1 MLGLSIALANYIF
14 FITVLSFSFVTADTS
29 YGSQLTLGNWV
40 FAVTSGILF
49 PVSFGYS
56 VLRERVV
63 DVQFAVSRTMVYGT
77 VTTVALVLLTAV
89 HWLLG
94 RAIEHAGLAIGLEGI
109 AAVGLG
115 LVLHRA
121 SHHVNLLV
129 DRVLF
134 RKHHRAEERLRR
146 VTAALPFS
154 TDERSIAEALV
165 TEPTRN
171 LDLASAAL
179 FYRTSTDA
187 PLSRVL
193 AHGWS
198 DDNVAS
204 LDANGLL
211 VRYLQAAHESLRLDD
226 PHLLPRGV
234 PEGAATPVLAI
245 PIVNQHVLT
254 AVVLYGAH
262 TNSTLPDPDEVELLL
277 ALAKAAATAHQQ
289 VRIATLARQNEAKRT
304 RIIELE
310 ASLRALGHERLVVAP
325 EGGEGQGAGLVQSA
339 RREEQR
345 ARVR

>member
-1 MLGLSIALANYIF
+1 MGLSIALGNYIF
-14 FITVLSFSFVTADTS
+14 FVTALSFSFVTADTS
-29 YGSQLTLGNWV
+29 YGSQLTPGNWV
-40 FAVTSGILF
+40 FAVTTGILF
-49 PVSFGYS
+49 PLSFGYT

-63 DVQFAVSRTMVYGT
+63 DVQFAVSRTLVYGT
-77 VTTVALVLLTAV
+77 VTTVALVFLTAV

-94 RAIEHAGLAIGLEGI
+94 RAIEHSGLAIGLEGI

-134 RKHHRAEERLRR
+134 RKHHRAEEQLRR
-146 VTAALPFS
+146 VTAALPFA

-179 FYRTSTDA
+179 FYSNSSDA

-234 PEGAATPVLAI
+234 PEGAAVPVLAI

-262 TNSTLPDPDEVELLL
+262 TNSTLPDPDEVELLR

-289 VRIATLARQNEAKRT
+289 VRIATLARQNEEKRT

-310 ASLRALGHERLVVAP
+310 ASLRALGHERLVCAP
-325 EGGEGQGAGLVQSA
+325 EGGEGRTPV
-339 RREEQR
+339 
-345 ARVR
+345 